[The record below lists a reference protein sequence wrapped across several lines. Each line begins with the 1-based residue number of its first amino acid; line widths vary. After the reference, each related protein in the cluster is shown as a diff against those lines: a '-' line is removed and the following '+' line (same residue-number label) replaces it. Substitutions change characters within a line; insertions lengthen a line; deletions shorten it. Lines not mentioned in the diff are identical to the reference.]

1 MKLHNRIWHWATA
14 VLIFMLLF
22 LLLLTKTIFSPG
34 ANKKAIQETIENAI
48 NPSENQSSSSDTAST
63 QPTSTQPTST
73 QPTSTQPASSQPAS
87 NQTASN
93 QTAST
98 EPTSSQIT
106 SSHPNQGDSTSAT
119 FSNASNSVQTIKLDT
134 NDLKDL
140 SKAVAKIYSHKFWDL
155 HFYIGIGLALLLLYR
170 VFQIFVFEKRLV
182 LSNPDF
188 NKIQKWAYFLFY
200 LSIGFLTLSGLFIR
214 FTKDLEQY
222 KDLRHTLKDI
232 HGNIM
237 YVILAFIIVHFAGL
251 IRKELSN

>member
-34 ANKKAIQETIENAI
+34 ANKKAIQETLENALH
-48 NPSENQSSSSDTAST
+48 PSDKQTSSTDTAST

-73 QPTSTQPASSQPAS
+73 QPASNQPAS
-87 NQTASN
+87 NQPASNQPASN

-98 EPTSSQIT
+98 EPTSSQII
-106 SSHPNQGDSTSAT
+106 SSHPNQNDSTGGT
-119 FSNASNSVQTIKLDT
+119 FSDASNSVKTIKFDPD
-134 NDLKDL
+134 DLKDL
-140 SKAVAKIYSHKFWDL
+140 SKLVAKIYSHKFWDL
-155 HFYIGIGLALLLLYR
+155 HFYLGISLAFLMLYR

-200 LSIGFLTLSGLFIR
+200 LSIGFLTLSGIFIR

-222 KDLRHTLKDI
+222 KDLRHTLKDV

-251 IRKELSN
+251 IKKELSK

>member
-34 ANKKAIQETIENAI
+34 ANRKAIQETIENAI
-48 NPSENQSSSSDTAST
+48 NLSDNQSSSSDTALTQRTSSQPSSNQPAST
-63 QPTSTQPTST
+63 QPTSSQTI
-73 QPTSTQPASSQPAS
+73 SSQ
-87 NQTASN
+87 T
-93 QTAST
+93 
-98 EPTSSQIT
+98 I
-106 SSHPNQGDSTSAT
+106 SSHPHQGDSTSAT
-119 FSNASNSVQTIKLDT
+119 FSNASNSVQTIRLDT
-134 NDLKDL
+134 DDLKDL
-140 SKAVAKIYSHKFWDL
+140 SKSVAKIYSRKFWDL

-200 LSIGFLTLSGLFIR
+200 LSLGFLTLSGIFIR